1 MSLSEVIVAAM
12 IAGPVPG
19 VTRSGGLRKAGSVDS
34 VSRGGQVM
42 TILVF
47 GDSNSHGTMP
57 LTALGGVDR
66 HPKSARWPEVMA
78 RSLGEDVLTE
88 GLPSRTTVH
97 DDPIDGAHKNG
108 LRALPVALESHRP
121 LDLVVIVLGTNDCKA
136 RFGLRGWDIAA
147 GVGKLAQ
154 AVQASN
160 AGPGGA
166 APRVMLVAPVPVEES
181 GVLAEMF
188 QGGRARSR
196 AIAPALR
203 DEAARLGCAFF
214 DAGRVAQVDM
224 TDGVHMDAAAQ
235 TALGL
240 AMAEAVAATTGE
252 ATC

>member
-1 MSLSEVIVAAM
+1 
-12 IAGPVPG
+12 
-19 VTRSGGLRKAGSVDS
+19 
-34 VSRGGQVM
+34 M

-57 LTALGGVDR
+57 LAKLGGVDR
-66 HPKSARWPEVMA
+66 HPKSARWPDVMA
-78 RSLGEDVLTE
+78 QALELEVVSE
-88 GLPSRTTVH
+88 GHPGRTTVH
-97 DDPIDGAHKNG
+97 DDPIDGAFKNG
-108 LRALPVALESHRP
+108 MRALPAILESHRP
-121 LDLVVIVLGTNDCKA
+121 LELVIIMLGTNDCKA

-154 AVQASN
+154 VVQASN
-160 AGPGGA
+160 AGPGGD

-214 DAGRVAQVDM
+214 DAGRVAHVDIM
-224 TDGVHMDAAAQ
+224 DGVHMDAAAQ
-235 TALGL
+235 ATLGL
-240 AMAEAVAATTGE
+240 AMADAVALVMKGE
-252 ATC
+252 

>member
-1 MSLSEVIVAAM
+1 
-12 IAGPVPG
+12 
-19 VTRSGGLRKAGSVDS
+19 
-34 VSRGGQVM
+34 M

-57 LTALGGVDR
+57 LSRLGGVER

-78 RSLGEDVLTE
+78 RALETE
-88 GLPSRTTVH
+88 VISEGHPGRTTVH
-97 DDPIDGAHKNG
+97 DDPIDGAFKNG
-108 LRALPVALESHRP
+108 MRALPAILESHRP
-121 LDLVVIVLGTNDCKA
+121 LDLVIVMLGTNDCKA
-136 RFGLRGWDIAA
+136 RFCLRGWDIAA

-154 AVQASN
+154 VVQASN
-160 AGPGGA
+160 AGPGGV

-203 DEAARLGCAFF
+203 DEAERLGCAFF

-224 TDGVHMDAAAQ
+224 VDGVHMNASAQ
-235 TALGL
+235 AALGL
-240 AMAEAVAATTGE
+240 AMGDAVAAVLGNG
-252 ATC
+252 AS

>member
-1 MSLSEVIVAAM
+1 
-12 IAGPVPG
+12 
-19 VTRSGGLRKAGSVDS
+19 
-34 VSRGGQVM
+34 M

-57 LTALGGVDR
+57 LVHLGGVDR
-66 HPKSARWPEVMA
+66 HPKSARWPDVMA
-78 RSLGEDVLTE
+78 QALGHEVLSE
-88 GLPSRTTVH
+88 GHPGRTTVH

-108 LRALPVALESHRP
+108 LRALPAILESHRP
-121 LDLVVIVLGTNDCKA
+121 LDLVIVMLGTNDCKA
-136 RFGLRGWDIAA
+136 RFCLRGWDIAA

-154 AVQASN
+154 VIQSST
-160 AGPGGA
+160 AGPGGT

-188 QGGRARSR
+188 QGGRVRSR

-224 TDGVHMDAAAQ
+224 IDGVHMDAAAQ
-235 TALGL
+235 AALGL
-240 AMAEAVAATTGE
+240 AMAEAVAPILEET
-252 ATC
+252 

>member
-1 MSLSEVIVAAM
+1 
-12 IAGPVPG
+12 
-19 VTRSGGLRKAGSVDS
+19 
-34 VSRGGQVM
+34 M

-57 LTALGGVDR
+57 LSRLGGVER

-78 RSLGEDVLTE
+78 RALETE
-88 GLPSRTTVH
+88 VISEGHPGRTTVH
-97 DDPIDGAHKNG
+97 DDPIDGAFKNG
-108 LRALPVALESHRP
+108 MRALPAILESHRP
-121 LDLVVIVLGTNDCKA
+121 LDLVIVMLGTNDCKA
-136 RFGLRGWDIAA
+136 RFCLRGWDIAA

-154 AVQASN
+154 VVQASN
-160 AGPGGA
+160 AGPGGV

-203 DEAARLGCAFF
+203 DEAERLGCAFF

-224 TDGVHMDAAAQ
+224 LDGVHMNASAQ
-235 TALGL
+235 AALGL
-240 AMAEAVAATTGE
+240 AMGDAVAAVLG
-252 ATC
+252 